1 MKWRTSRAV
10 FQSAL
15 PMKGAT
21 VFMSLTAIRRAFQSA
36 LPMKGAT
43 LEPGEPEM
51 GSHISIRAP
60 NEGSDGAS
68 RRTRQSPRHFNP
80 RSQRRERREL
90 LATIKVRDPFQ
101 SALPKKGATWREDKE
116 SYGTA
121 NFNPRS
127 QRRERQQSY
136 IFAAK
141 IYRISIRAPKEGSD
155 A

>member
-1 MKWRTSRAV
+1 
-10 FQSAL
+10 
-15 PMKGAT
+15 MKGAT
-21 VFMSLTAIRRAFQSA
+21 ARRVV
-36 LPMKGAT
+36 LDNP
-43 LEPGEPEM
+43 LD
-51 GSHISIRAP
+51 ISIRAP
-60 NEGSDGAS
+60 KEGSD
-68 RRTRQSPRHFNP
+68 RR
-80 RSQRRERREL
+80 L
-90 LATIKVRDPFQ
+90 LFIGFRCYAFQ